1 MRALAVLSPALSK
14 KIEAKEKYILE
25 IDSLKIPLA
34 LIHVPDTE
42 FDENNP
48 QLDNAVLVKKVGFSL
63 NYRDQGVIESA
74 WYKLSKDNQ
83 EAYYPIGSEFCGK
96 VVKVGKKVT
105 NLNIGDHVIA
115 NCSYPYAPDNVAP
128 GIPSNHASKELEI
141 FHKGKLIKIPNAIPA
156 DQACGMSIGV
166 QTAFSM
172 IRKADI
178 KPGQN
183 VLVTSITSNTSLITL
198 NFLKNIGCN
207 VYGMSYS
214 TKGINL
220 VKEHFPFVKDIFEFK
235 NLELPQN
242 LFFDAVIDPFADTHL
257 KKLQNHLNFGA
268 NYVTCGMY
276 NQSKE
281 KFNSEASLENL
292 PGLLSGLISRN
303 VSLIG
308 NCLGTTEDLETGVNI
323 LAKDSDSNIVIDS
336 VFNENDINTFIE
348 KSFNKSSYKVGK
360 VILLY

>member
-1 MRALAVLSPALSK
+1 M
-14 KIEAKEKYILE
+14 AKDKQMDFES
-25 IDSLKIPLA
+25 SLKA
-34 LIHVPDTE
+34 LESIVKRLE
-42 FDENNP
+42 DENIN
-48 QLDNAVLVKKVGFSL
+48 LEDSVKSF
-63 NYRDQGVIESA
+63 E
-74 WYKLSKDNQ
+74 
-83 EAYYPIGSEFCGK
+83 E
-96 VVKVGKKVT
+96 
-105 NLNIGDHVIA
+105 
-115 NCSYPYAPDNVAP
+115 
-128 GIPSNHASKELEI
+128 
-141 FHKGKLIKIPNAIPA
+141 
-156 DQACGMSIGV
+156 
-166 QTAFSM
+166 
-172 IRKADI
+172 
-178 KPGQN
+178 
-183 VLVTSITSNTSLITL
+183 
-198 NFLKNIGCN
+198 
-207 VYGMSYS
+207 
-214 TKGINL
+214 GINL

-360 VILLY
+360 VILLF